1 MFRDTKQ
8 TSAVSLHPF
17 MQMMEAEPKKGGVGH
32 LWEETEGEPLISL
45 KTSRQPNSKLVLLIE
60 NEGDG
65 RETEKE
71 AVLLL

>member
-32 LWEETEGEPLISL
+32 LWEEIEKGSL
-45 KTSRQPNSKLVLLIE
+45 LSL
-60 NEGDG
+60 
-65 RETEKE
+65 
-71 AVLLL
+71 

>member
-1 MFRDTKQ
+1 MGRNR
-8 TSAVSLHPF
+8 
-17 MQMMEAEPKKGGVGH
+17 
-32 LWEETEGEPLISL
+32 EGEPLISL

-60 NEGDG
+60 DEGDG